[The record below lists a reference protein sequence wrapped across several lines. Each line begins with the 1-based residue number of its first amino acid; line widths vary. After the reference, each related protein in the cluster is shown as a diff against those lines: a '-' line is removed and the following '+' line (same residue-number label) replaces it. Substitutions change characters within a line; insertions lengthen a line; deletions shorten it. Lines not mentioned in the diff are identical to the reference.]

1 MTQKTRME
9 IGQLIKQ
16 MREAQGL
23 SQEKL
28 ALMAGVERAYLAKIE
43 SGKRNPTIDYLE
55 KITLSLGH
63 TLPEFFTILIQS

>member
-1 MTQKTRME
+1 MTQKTRAE

-16 MREAQGL
+16 MREDEGL

-28 ALMAGVERAYLAKIE
+28 ALMAGVERAYLAKVE
-43 SGKRNPTIDYLE
+43 AGKRNTTVDFLE

-63 TLPEFFTILIQS
+63 SLPEFFAILYRS